1 MTSARDRDISP
12 RREVASLPRGTSPPT
27 RPTMLANPFD
37 LLGLD
42 ADADE
47 SDSDEEL
54 VFAQGQHI
62 RESMDDQTVGVASV

>member
-1 MTSARDRDISP
+1 
-12 RREVASLPRGTSPPT
+12 
-27 RPTMLANPFD
+27 MLANPFD

-62 RESMDDQTVGVASV
+62 RESMDDQRRQRRSQTRGAE